1 MKNKKSVLLY
11 CDIIHTVEKLDDKTA
26 GLLFKHYLRYI
37 NDLNPETDNLLVE
50 ISFEPMKQNLKR
62 DLKKWEVR
70 AERSRSNGSLGGRPK
85 KIEEPKITQQVI
97 LKPRKPVKDTVT
109 VTVKD
114 KVINKEEKFL
124 SLFNELKSNKYGKSN
139 FKVLS
144 KTDKNN
150 LKQLSNYT
158 LKDFKTVISVMLG
171 SEWAKNT
178 GNQTPTH
185 VLRVENFNRYLSQGN
200 TLAGETDEERN
211 IRLTKEAQSQ

>member
-62 DLKKWEVR
+62 DLKKWEIR

-200 TLAGETDEERN
+200 TLACETDEERN

>member
-1 MKNKKSVLLY
+1 MRESKRKAFNFFKSYFDVYNELSDKDKIKFMDALLNRQFFGEEPTGL
-11 CDIIHTVEKLDDKTA
+11 TVMSNFAYLSQKHNIDSQVKGFEDKTKTS
-26 GLLFKHYLRYI
+26 LKS
-37 NDLNPETDNLLVE
+37 NENNPNIGGAVG
-50 ISFEPMKQNLKR
+50 
-62 DLKKWEVR
+62 
-70 AERSRSNGSLGGRPK
+70 GSVQEKGKGK
-85 KIEEPKITQQVI
+85 G
-97 LKPRKPVKDTVT
+97 
-109 VTVKD
+109 
-114 KVINKEEKFL
+114 KVQHVNRELKFL

-200 TLAGETDEERN
+200 TLAAETDEERN